1 MARPIDAP
9 LKVLD
14 GGYGSFRG
22 LELSGGKK
30 ITSAVKTVTSGR
42 TNIII
47 TFADRNVYKFSCI
60 KSGDSISDVKEYW
73 NNELIYEEVQS

>member
-1 MARPIDAP
+1 MARPISAP
-9 LKVLD
+9 LRVLD

-42 TNIII
+42 TNVII
-47 TFADRNVYKFSCI
+47 TFTDGNIYKFSCI
-60 KSGDSISDVKEYW
+60 KNGDSLSDIKEYW
-73 NNELIYEEVQS
+73 NDEPIYEEVQP